1 MSNKVKSP
9 LMKKAPT
16 YSLRASIISILIGLL
31 TGAVVILI
39 VGAFNPLISLKGAW
53 DGIRLVLFGVLST
66 GRDAAGAL
74 TFGFNPTNIGNMLF
88 RATPLILTG
97 VSVAVAFKTGLF
109 NIGAPGQYLAGT
121 TASLFL
127 ALSIPSSSV
136 PAWLIWFIA
145 FLGGVLAG
153 ALWGAIPGLLK
164 ATLNIN
170 EVIACIMTNWI
181 AASLVTW
188 LFDISNLKNIVEGN
202 KTGYVYKTT
211 YNGVATSKMGLDKL
225 FPGSQVNGGIIIAI
239 IMAILVYIMLEK
251 TTFGY
256 ELKACGA
263 NRHAARYAGIHDR
276 RNIVCSM
283 AIAGAMAGAAGALY
297 YLSGNTEFFW
307 TTYQSLPSEGFDGI
321 AVALLAVNNP
331 IGVIFTGIFMSLLSI
346 AGLQLTNLT
355 AYNEYIT
362 DVIIAVIVYLS
373 AFSLVIKLWISRRK
387 KEGKS
392 ILPWK
397 KKQPE
402 GAGLLPDAQ
411 PAEEA
416 AAAAELAESRRRLWR
431 KPRLLLTLIY
441 AIPLMVVALAGIFA
455 ERSGIINLALEG
467 IMIFGAFIGVLFVRM
482 MQAMGWFEA
491 AKAADNWVA
500 LQGYLLLAMLV
511 AAILGAVFSLLLAF
525 AAINLRADQTI
536 GGTALNMLAP
546 ALVLFLVR
554 LIAKQNQLLL
564 LKGDSAS
571 WFMIKKTMLGFDRTA
586 ELNFFQETFLNK
598 VYLSNYVCV
607 LVFIILAII
616 LYKTRFGLRL
626 RACGENP
633 QAADSLGINVYKM
646 RYAGTTI
653 SGALAGMGGFVY
665 AVTTANCS
673 ANGDVAGFGFLALAV
688 MIFGNWKPLNV
699 AGGALLF
706 GLFKCI
712 AACYSTLDI
721 NGDGIYALTELGLNA
736 NFYRLLPYV
745 ITLVVLAFTSKSSRA
760 PKAEGIPYDKG
771 QR

>member
-188 LFDISNLKNIVEGN
+188 LFDISNLKNMVEGN

-263 NRHAARYAGIHDR
+263 NRHAARYAGIHDK

-397 KKQPE
+397 TP
-402 GAGLLPDAQ
+402 GCCLTR
-411 PAEEA
+411 
-416 AAAAELAESRRRLWR
+416 SRRRRRRQPPRTPVGPPSRRARRPGLRKPERRPRRNVISHQTDIDLCHPVDGSGAGRHLCGAQRYHQPGIGRYYDLWR
-431 KPRLLLTLIY
+431 LYRSAVCTDD
-441 AIPLMVVALAGIFA
+441 AGN
-455 ERSGIINLALEG
+455 G
-467 IMIFGAFIGVLFVRM
+467 
-482 MQAMGWFEA
+482 
-491 AKAADNWVA
+491 
-500 LQGYLLLAMLV
+500 LV
-511 AAILGAVFSLLLAF
+511 
-525 AAINLRADQTI
+525 
-536 GGTALNMLAP
+536 
-546 ALVLFLVR
+546 
-554 LIAKQNQLLL
+554 
-564 LKGDSAS
+564 
-571 WFMIKKTMLGFDRTA
+571 
-586 ELNFFQETFLNK
+586 
-598 VYLSNYVCV
+598 
-607 LVFIILAII
+607 
-616 LYKTRFGLRL
+616 
-626 RACGENP
+626 
-633 QAADSLGINVYKM
+633 
-646 RYAGTTI
+646 
-653 SGALAGMGGFVY
+653 
-665 AVTTANCS
+665 
-673 ANGDVAGFGFLALAV
+673 
-688 MIFGNWKPLNV
+688 
-699 AGGALLF
+699 
-706 GLFKCI
+706 
-712 AACYSTLDI
+712 
-721 NGDGIYALTELGLNA
+721 
-736 NFYRLLPYV
+736 
-745 ITLVVLAFTSKSSRA
+745 
-760 PKAEGIPYDKG
+760 
-771 QR
+771 